1 MNQIIDS
8 GAKGMDFDEQ
18 ITFLHTYGKFRLF
31 NEDKNIPEFP
41 LMINYEFILV
51 GSNNFDVDMVSKMD
65 NNEILQMVKGKVQS
79 YHSDG
84 DTNMKSSFL
93 DNIAFYA
100 KEIGFENTVDLLLPL
115 IKKIKN
121 ENDTIKGKFLI
132 NVNKLVSYLD
142 SCKGYTIIRDQ
153 ILPLISGFF
162 YYKTSKIVDLAVDA
176 FIEITNFIKEE
187 DKGEHLLNRV
197 IRKNNFYI

>member
-1 MNQIIDS
+1 
-8 GAKGMDFDEQ
+8 MDFDEQ
-18 ITFLHTYGKFRLF
+18 ITFIHTYGKYRLF
-31 NEDKNIPEFP
+31 KNIKAIAEFP

-51 GSNNFDVDMVSKMD
+51 GSNNFDVDMISKMD
-65 NNEILQMVKGKVQS
+65 NNEILQMIKGKVQS

-84 DTNMKSSFL
+84 DTNTKSSFI

-121 ENDTIKGKFLI
+121 ENDTIKGKFLV
-132 NVNKLVSYLD
+132 NVNKLVLYLD

-153 ILPLISGFF
+153 ILPLISSFF
-162 YYKTSKIVDLAVDA
+162 YYKAAKIVDLAVEA
-176 FIEITNFIKEE
+176 FIEITNFIREE

-197 IRKNNFYI
+197 ICKKYIFL